1 MRFGSNDQ
9 VELRPV
15 GGGTGCLAMLL
26 LSVVASVV
34 LTILVN
40 VLIRL

>member
-1 MRFGSNDQ
+1 MRFGSPDQ
-9 VELRPV
+9 VEVRPV

-26 LSVVASVV
+26 VSLLVSV
-34 LTILVN
+34 LLN